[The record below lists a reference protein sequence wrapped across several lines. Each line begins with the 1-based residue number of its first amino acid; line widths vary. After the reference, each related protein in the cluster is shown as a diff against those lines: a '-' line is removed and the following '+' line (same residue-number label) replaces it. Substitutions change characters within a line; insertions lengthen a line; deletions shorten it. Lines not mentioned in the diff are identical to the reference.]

1 MQEFKDFIMSGEFI
15 KGVEIILRVIEARL
29 ETPNKLI
36 AFLNILQLLFQ
47 DISIT
52 SLDSGKRI

>member
-29 ETPNKLI
+29 ETPNKLN